1 MLNLDTHMLVAVLDG
16 SVRDD
21 ERSLVAAHELAISD
35 IVLWELSRL
44 VQLGRLKIDLDGPEF
59 RRCLRY
65 LVVFPIT
72 LSIARRST
80 ALDFTSDPADEIIA
94 ATSIVEAL
102 PLLTRD
108 RRILASRQV
117 PLARKPTR

>member
-16 SVRDD
+16 RVRDN
-21 ERSLVAAHELAISD
+21 ERSLVVAHELAISD

-44 VQLGRLKIDLDGPEF
+44 VQLGRLKIDLDGTDF
-59 RRCLRY
+59 QRCLRH

-72 LSIARRST
+72 LAIARRST
-80 ALDFTSDPADEIIA
+80 SLDFTSDPADEIIA
-94 ATSIVEAL
+94 ATSIVEDL

-108 RRILASRQV
+108 RRILGSRQV
-117 PLARKPTR
+117 PLAGKPIR